1 MKKNYFLPHYCS
13 FIGWGL
19 LLCGVVFLV
28 LCRAE
33 VIPELN
39 VTVLSAIPMSTFAED
54 FAHGSLLTVNDINDE
69 LGTVAIMVGLIL
81 IAFSSE
87 KDDDELTDA
96 LRLRSWYLA
105 GITYGVVYILFDL
118 LVYGIPYLNYMWFVQ
133 GGLLLLIYIVIFKSK
148 LYVMRRSDDG
158 Q

>member
-1 MKKNYFLPHYCS
+1 
-13 FIGWGL
+13 
-19 LLCGVVFLV
+19 
-28 LCRAE
+28 
-33 VIPELN
+33 
-39 VTVLSAIPMSTFAED
+39 
-54 FAHGSLLTVNDINDE
+54 
-69 LGTVAIMVGLIL
+69 MVGLIL

-87 KDDDELTDA
+87 KDDDEFTDA

-105 GITYGVVYILFDL
+105 GISYGVIYILFDL

-148 LYVMRRSDDG
+148 LYVMRHSDDG